1 MTIFKRKTAIS
12 TAMAVR
18 MLESAGMGEN
28 VILDAFANLSPVATM
43 DDVKY
48 WCPRAVS
55 RAIKRL
61 AVQ

>member
-1 MTIFKRKTAIS
+1 MSGTAIS

-18 MLESAGMGEN
+18 MMARAGMGEN
-28 VILDAFANLSPVATM
+28 VILDAFANLSPVSTM
-43 DDVKY
+43 DGVKY
-48 WCPRAVS
+48 WSPRAVS